1 MGKLFASLIWEQI
14 MSVDKDPSIF
24 SRQMKAI
31 VYMLMALSDIAFM
44 DQLRD
49 ITDLLTDLAVH
60 RKSVTRSWRE

>member
-1 MGKLFASLIWEQI
+1 